1 MSEHIVKINLR
12 LEYLY
17 TLKVEAESE
26 AEAQELATASDLG
39 IVKSL
44 AGFYGPSILESKEIE
59 IIDNG

>member
-1 MSEHIVKINLR
+1 MSEYVIQINLR

-44 AGFYGPSILESKEIE
+44 PGFYGPSSLESKEIE
-59 IIDNG
+59 IINNG